1 METNTAAIL
10 PITETQEVEQKAL
23 ALPEKARLIVVDS
36 NEGLEIADKTVNDIS
51 AMIKEIDSTF
61 EPISQKAFQAHRAI
75 TSKWKEVK
83 KPLEDAKDYL
93 VNQVKTYQRKL
104 REAAEAEQRRLAEIA
119 RKEEEERRLA
129 EAAQAEADGNHEE
142 AEAIIQE
149 EIYIPEPVVKIE
161 TPKVDNRKYA
171 TRPKARVVNKMSVIK
186 SVAENRALQD
196 LIDIN
201 MSVANGK
208 AKALGKEL
216 GKVIPGLEYYEE

>member
-1 METNTAAIL
+1 MTETAKVIS
-10 PITETQEVEQKAL
+10 ISETQEVEQEAL

-36 NEGLEIADKTVNDIS
+36 NEGMAMADQTVNDIGL
-51 AMIKEIDSTF
+51 MIKKVDGVYAPLAKSAF
-61 EPISQKAFQAHRAI
+61 ENHRKVTGDWNKA
-75 TSKWKEVK
+75 K

-93 VNQVKTYQRKL
+93 VGQVKTYQRNL

-129 EAAQAEADGNHEE
+129 EAAQAEAEGNHEE
-142 AEAIIQE
+142 AEAIIKE
-149 EIYIPEPVVKIE
+149 EIYVPTPVVKVE

-171 TRPKARVVNKMSVIK
+171 TRQRARVVNKMAIIQA
-186 SVAENRALQD
+186 VAKNPALQD

-201 MSVANGK
+201 TSAANNK

-216 GKVIPGLEYYEE
+216 SRVIPGLEYYEE